1 MKPSDHAKV
10 SRERILMHFHAH
22 AISYGNRHT
31 ASLVD
36 GSTVESVPMVSLS
49 SWWSRGPE
57 GREVEVEEEEEEEE
71 EKKEK
76 EK

>member
-1 MKPSDHAKV
+1 
-10 SRERILMHFHAH
+10 
-22 AISYGNRHT
+22 
-31 ASLVD
+31 
-36 GSTVESVPMVSLS
+36 MVSLS